1 MIFVSKGYGGRT
13 SDKTIATS
21 CGFIEKINEGDT
33 ILADRGFL
41 IEDVV
46 REKKAHLNMPAFRKN
61 GGQLSPIE
69 VENTRKIAT
78 VRIHVERV
86 IGQIKEKYQ
95 ILKKN
100 VPMTLMLKKHNNE
113 MAMDMIVYVSA
124 ILVNLCKPI
133 VH

>member
-1 MIFVSKGYGGRT
+1 
-13 SDKTIATS
+13 
-21 CGFIEKINEGDT
+21 
-33 ILADRGFL
+33 
-41 IEDVV
+41 
-46 REKKAHLNMPAFRKN
+46 MPAFRKN

-100 VPMTLMLKKHNNE
+100 IPMTLMLKKHNNE